1 MTAPR
6 DPQAEIYG
14 SPLYPKPSQTK
25 EDACMDLQLKQ
36 RKHKP
41 KFHLKDLLFRN
52 GLLRPTLRVILTLA
66 LSLMSASIFS
76 MLFGLVILL
85 LPGRTTVTYT
95 TIFNLAYIG
104 QGLGVIL
111 AVAIA
116 RKYLDRRRVIDLG
129 LRPGPAALPD
139 FVFGLILGAGLQ
151 LLIFLV
157 HFFCGWITIRL
168 PSFTPHGIPV
178 PGIPAPSIP
187 TPAPPA
193 ATLVA
198 LALMLLIFTLVAVN
212 EELLVRGYILQNLT
226 EAYGKSKAALASAL
240 LFGAMHLTNANA
252 SLAGVLNITLSG
264 IFFAA
269 AYWATKSLYLPIGL
283 HLSWNFFLGPVFG
296 FPVSGFSYWPS
307 IISTTVIGPELWTGG
322 AFGPEAG
329 LTGLFAILVGT
340 LIVGAWA
347 DWRNNWIPS
356 SRRSQTSRRSPASR
370 RIPALPRRPL

>member
-1 MTAPR
+1 
-6 DPQAEIYG
+6 
-14 SPLYPKPSQTK
+14 
-25 EDACMDLQLKQ
+25 MDG
-36 RKHKP
+36 R
-41 KFHLKDLLFRN
+41 
-52 GLLRPTLRVILTLA
+52 LRPTLRVILTLV

-76 MLFGLVILL
+76 ALFGLVILL
-85 LPGRTTVTYT
+85 LPGRTTITYT

-111 AVAIA
+111 AVVIA

-129 LRPGPAALPD
+129 LRPGQAALPD

-157 HFFCGWITIRL
+157 HFFCGWITIWM
-168 PSFTPHGIPV
+168 PFFAPHGV
-178 PGIPAPSIP
+178 PAPGVP
-187 TPAPPA
+187 TPAPPS
-193 ATLVA
+193 ATPVA
-198 LALMLLIFTLVAVN
+198 LAVMLLIFTLVAVN

-226 EAYGKSKAALASAL
+226 EAYGKNKAVLASAL
-240 LFGAMHLTNANA
+240 LFGAMHLTNTNA

-269 AYWATKSLYLPIGL
+269 AYWTTESLYLPIGL

-296 FPVSGFSYWPS
+296 FPVSGFSHWPS
-307 IISTTVIGPELWTGG
+307 IISTTVTGPELWTGG

-340 LIVGAWA
+340 LIVSAWA
-347 DWRNNWIPS
+347 DWRKNWTRHHVG
-356 SRRSQTSRRSPASR
+356 RRNPALR
-370 RIPALPRRPL
+370 RIPVPRRPS